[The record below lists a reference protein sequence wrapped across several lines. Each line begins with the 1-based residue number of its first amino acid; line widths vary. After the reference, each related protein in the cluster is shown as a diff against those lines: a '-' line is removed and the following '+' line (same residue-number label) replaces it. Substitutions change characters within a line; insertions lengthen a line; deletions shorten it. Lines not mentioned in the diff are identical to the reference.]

1 MARIFDFK
9 IHSIAESINEAMDDG
24 RKRRLIA
31 DLKIYCD
38 ESGSEFSEVCKL
50 LNVDASGFESL
61 NQKAV
66 DFLNSKC
73 GEGKWTVNK
82 DTGKIDVDTRLYIG
96 WTSMGT
102 LNEFPEGIEFG
113 VIKGNFDVSDQDFS
127 SFKGFPTKI
136 GGDLNIRGNN
146 FSSLEGCT
154 QDIGGSF
161 NCSNQKGDQSL
172 TSLKGGPKKI
182 QGTYNCSDNSINS
195 LEGGPEYVGDKFR
208 CYDNNLTTLV
218 GGPEEV
224 GGNYYCNQNDLTT
237 LEGFPK
243 KFRGDNVDCSN
254 NDIYSLEG
262 LSVDSGSRKVS
273 VEAKRNLYPKSV
285 LGDVY
290 TKAREYE
297 SWAAAYLWLLT
308 TTRFQRMSKAQR
320 DPIRDKLTPD
330 YLRSKSISLAKVWKT
345 DVVENPAVKR
355 ALKKANLDKD
365 TEFKDDADL
374 GADLSDIGF

>member
-9 IHSIAESINEAMDDG
+9 IHSLAESINEAMDDA

-61 NQKAV
+61 NQEAV

-73 GEGKWTVNK
+73 GEGNWSVNT
-82 DTGKIDVDTRLYIG
+82 DTGKIDVETRFYIG
-96 WTSMGT
+96 YSM
-102 LNEFPEGIEFG
+102 NKMSEFPEGVEFG
-113 VIKGNFDVSDQDFS
+113 VIKGSFDVSSQEFS
-127 SFKGFPTKI
+127 NFKGFPTKV
-136 GGDLNIRGNN
+136 GGDLTITGNR

-161 NCSNQKGDQSL
+161 SCRNQKGEQSL
-172 TSLKGGPKKI
+172 TSLKGGPKRIK
-182 QGTYNCSDNSINS
+182 GTYNCSDNSINS
-195 LEGGPEYVGDKFR
+195 LEGGPEYVGETFD
-208 CYDNNLTTLV
+208 CSDNNLTTLI

-224 GGNYYCNQNDLTT
+224 SGRYDCMNNNLTT

-243 KFRGDNVDCSN
+243 KFTGYRVECSN
-254 NDIYSLEG
+254 NDLYSLEG
-262 LSVDSGSRKVS
+262 LPVDGGSRKID

-285 LGDVY
+285 LDDVY
-290 TKAREYE
+290 AKAREYE

-308 TTRFQRMSKAQR
+308 TTRFQRMSKIQR
-320 DPIRDKLTPD
+320 DPIRDRLTPD
-330 YLRSKSISLAKVWKT
+330 YLRAKSISLAKIWKT
-345 DVVENPAVKR
+345 DVVEDPAVKR